1 MRSVTQQQKSRL
13 AAIVRRLDALHLD
26 ASDPVAEIVPE
37 VGTLLEVDSTAIYSV
52 REHTTG
58 WQFDRWSLHDMPSA
72 PIKAGMLRL
81 FERRGIPV
89 LFYDVA
95 RPAASQRNR
104 LIEAT
109 ALIDAT
115 YPGGWRAAPLNTEVL
130 APLGLGH
137 QRQHRVLMCEGAALL
152 AWFGAF
158 HGSALTDVQQR
169 LLYAVAARLRRR
181 LRTERLLENT
191 PRRLALLD
199 AALDQIG
206 SAAFV
211 LAGGGA
217 ILATNAAAR
226 RMLATHNREVRAAL
240 QDALAGRPNELAFGL
255 TEIRDRGIPAHWL
268 AIAHPTREARI
279 AEGVDAAV
287 RCWQLTRRQAQVVAL
302 VVRGLSNAAIA
313 AELSLSIR
321 ATELHVTALLDRA
334 GVDNRAALVA
344 AVLLR

>member
-1 MRSVTQQQKSRL
+1 MRSVSQQQKSQL
-13 AAIVRRLDALHLD
+13 TSIVRRLDALHLD
-26 ASDPVAEIVPE
+26 AGDPLDEILPE
-37 VGTLLEVDSTAIYSV
+37 VRGLLGVDSLGVYSV

-58 WQFDRWSLHDMPSA
+58 WQFDRWSLHEMPSA
-72 PIKAGMLRL
+72 RIKDGMLRL
-81 FERRGIPV
+81 FEQRGIPV

-95 RPAASQRNR
+95 RPAAAQRNR
-104 LIEAT
+104 LVEAT
-109 ALIDAT
+109 AMIDAT
-115 YPGGWRAAPLNTEVL
+115 QPGGWRSAALYTEVL

-137 QRQHRVLMCEGAALL
+137 QRQHRVLLCEGAALL

-158 HGSALTDVQQR
+158 HGSALTDAQQR
-169 LLYAVAARLRRR
+169 LMYAVAGPLRRR

-191 PRRLALLD
+191 PRRLGLFE

-211 LAGGGA
+211 LAGSGA

-226 RMLATHNREVRAAL
+226 RMLATRNREVRAAL
-240 QDALAGRPNELAFGL
+240 QDALAGRPSEPAFGL

-268 AIAHPTREARI
+268 AIAQPTREARI
-279 AEGVDAAV
+279 AGAVDAAI
-287 RCWQLTRRQAQVVAL
+287 RRWQLTRRQAQVVAL
-302 VVRGLSNAAIA
+302 VVRGLSNAGIA

-344 AVLLR
+344 AVLL

>member
-13 AAIVRRLDALHLD
+13 ASIVRRLDALELD
-26 ASDPVAEIVPE
+26 AGDPVDEILAEVR
-37 VGTLLEVDSTAIYSV
+37 GLVDVQSIALYSV
-52 REHTTG
+52 REHATG
-58 WQFDRWSLHDMPSA
+58 WEFDRWSLHAMPSA
-72 PIKAGMLRL
+72 TIKHGMLRL

-95 RPAASQRNR
+95 RPAVEQRNR

-109 ALIDAT
+109 AMIDAS
-115 YPGGWRAAPLNTEVL
+115 YPGGWQAAPLNIEVL
-130 APLGLGH
+130 TPLGLGH
-137 QRQHRVLMCEGAALL
+137 HRQHRVLMCEGAALL

-158 HGSALTDVQQR
+158 HGDSLNESQQR
-169 LLYAVAARLRRR
+169 LMYAIATPLRRR
-181 LRTERLLENT
+181 LRTERVLEGA
-191 PRRLALLD
+191 PRRLGLLE

-217 ILATNAAAR
+217 IVATNAAAR
-226 RMLATHNREVRAAL
+226 RLLATHDRDVRTAL
-240 QDALAGRPNELAFGL
+240 QDAIAGRPNELAFGL

-268 AIAHPTREARI
+268 AIAQPTREARI
-279 AEGVDAAV
+279 ATAVDGAV
-287 RCWQLTRRQAQVVAL
+287 RRWQLTPRQAQVVGL

-313 AELSLSIR
+313 AELLLSIR

-344 AVLLR
+344 AVLL